1 MTKLPPDTRTRGLH
15 ELYAEDPEAADRL
28 LWNREVDPVTRRGF
42 LKRSSLLAMA
52 AAVGGS
58 IPFADKMPGG
68 LIPAALAQSDEPFTL
83 EGKEGLTVLNDR
95 PINAETPAH
104 LLDDDITPAKY
115 MFVRNNGIPP
125 EVESIDADTWQLEI
139 GGESCETPQ
148 SFSIADLKERFEHHT
163 YQLQVEC
170 GGNGR
175 SEYVPSASGNQWT
188 TGAVACPTFTGVR
201 LRDVLEACG
210 IKDDAVYIGYY
221 GADSHASGDP
231 DRDPISRGVP
241 MSKALEDESLIAWA
255 MNGEDI
261 PYLNGYPLRVVC
273 GGWPGSVSG
282 KWLKRIVI
290 RNQKHDGTKM
300 AAPSYSVPRHPV
312 APGSVV
318 PNEDFVT
325 IESMPV
331 KSLVTFPRSGIEHAL
346 DDEMTVRGH
355 AWAGDLAVAEVHVS
369 IDFGATW
376 QKAELKAAPNRL
388 AWQRWTSV
396 VEFPEPGYYEVWA
409 RAIDEEGHAQP
420 MVVPGWNPKGYLN
433 NACHRIAVQVA

>member
-261 PYLNGYPLRVVC
+261 PYQCATRRAWQC

-369 IDFGATW
+369 IDFGATATAPS
-376 QKAELKAAPNRL
+376 QAGPNRL